1 MKSNVVIE
9 YSMLLGDICTDI
21 FSYVQPYAIWMVAI
35 LIVVCGVTFLLWRS
49 WSKALTVA
57 LFAVYMFMVIVIT
70 ILSRKPH
77 LDIYTVKLRSFET
90 FTGSYNSVKW
100 TIENILMFL
109 PFGVFFKLIFR
120 RSNIFFAFSAGLLCS
135 FCIEY
140 TQYYTDRGSFEVDDL
155 MTNTLGALVGYLAV
169 AAVYAVVWII
179 GRLWKGLGMDEV
191 KTDDVSDMAG
201 MVHRAE
207 TNVRIIMAMQ
217 ALLVASLMALWRV
230 VRNPLR
236 FYSGDFQRLAL
247 YLIVAVIAVGT
258 VLVFVYGLMA
268 LGVRD
273 ATLKADGYS
282 LEYETTSDI
291 DGKNQFLRAVYKKK
305 IWYTRIAL
313 IFFIVSLIFTGV
325 YMVHFMVLKIVSYV
339 GLL

>member
-1 MKSNVVIE
+1 MEGRVVID
-9 YSMLLGDICTDI
+9 YSRLLKDVCTDV
-21 FSYVQPYAIWMVAI
+21 FSYIPRYCLGMLGVAVVAWFVVFMVSRKF
-35 LIVVCGVTFLLWRS
+35 G
-49 WSKALTVA
+49 KAMLVA
-57 LFAVYMFMVIVIT
+57 LFSLYAFMVVVIT
-70 ILSRKPH
+70 VLSREPH
-77 LDIYTVKLRSFET
+77 LAYTVKLRSFET

-100 TIENILMFL
+100 AVENVLMFV
-109 PFGVFFKLIFR
+109 PFGIFFKLIFR

-135 FCIEY
+135 FGIEY
-140 TQYYTDRGSFEVDDL
+140 TQYYTDRGNFEVDDL

-169 AAVYAVVWII
+169 AVVYAVVWII

-191 KTDDVSDMAG
+191 KTDEVSDMAG

-217 ALLVASLMALWRV
+217 ALLVISLMALWRT

-236 FYSGDFQRLAL
+236 FYSGDFQRMAL

-258 VLVFVYGLMA
+258 VFVFVYGLMA